1 MVKNLTTMQ
10 ETPVRSLG
18 QENPLEKVMVTHSS
32 ILAWR
37 IPCTEESTRL
47 QKIDTTERLTLSLSF
62 FLCFVIMESLF
73 LIKTESMGPLEL
85 LGSHW
90 LKPWMHSK
98 DGCLRF
104 PWTRREKWD
113 EGSKIMVLPITFQ
126 VRSPQGKITEKVS
139 AASWICRV
147 EIFKFFFGN
156 LHVVI

>member
-10 ETPVRSLG
+10 ETPVPSLG
-18 QENPLEKVMVTHSS
+18 QENPLEKGMVTHSS

-85 LGSHW
+85 LGSH
-90 LKPWMHSK
+90 
-98 DGCLRF
+98 
-104 PWTRREKWD
+104 
-113 EGSKIMVLPITFQ
+113 
-126 VRSPQGKITEKVS
+126 
-139 AASWICRV
+139 
-147 EIFKFFFGN
+147 
-156 LHVVI
+156 